1 MYHYYII
8 LKEVIMASYVS
19 DGKKLINVEFD
30 VIPQLND
37 MVDSMR
43 VISTDRRADDEYA
56 IFLQELNQTV
66 SCYVLDEVF
75 IVGKVSGFEN
85 LVKAVEAWKNDEI

>member
-1 MYHYYII
+1 
-8 LKEVIMASYVS
+8 MASYVS

-37 MVDSMR
+37 TVDGMR
-43 VISTDRRADDEYA
+43 IISTDRRADDEYA

-66 SCYVLDEVF
+66 CCYVLDEVF